1 MSCQEQQEE
10 EVEVLQSI
18 YDGDGNFKQINNTTY
33 QYKYGEDASYKS
45 FLLEIQW
52 GESYPDEAPG
62 INLDLFYNKHLV
74 EPFRDAIKSGLE
86 EQIPDLLGTPMTFS
100 LFEWVKDNL
109 DTLLENQ
116 PDAPIPQTSS
126 QASLSSVTGGGGEEG
141 AKKERKEQLT
151 KQQKRRIFDKFGGST
166 MEDRPRGWNWVDVI
180 KHLSQTGAGK
190 AADTT

>member
-18 YDGDGNFKQINNTTY
+18 YDGDSNFKQLNNTTY
-33 QYKYGEDASYKS
+33 QYKYGEEGSFQT
-45 FLLEIQW
+45 FLLELQW
-52 GESYPDEAPG
+52 GESYPDEAPV

-74 EPFRDAIKSGLE
+74 NTVREAIQSGLE

-116 PDAPIPQTSS
+116 PNAPVS
-126 QASLSSVTGGGGEEG
+126 QASSDPVVSSGGGGGGEEKG
-141 AKKERKEQLT
+141 GPKKEKKEQLS
-151 KQQKRRIFDKFGGST
+151 KQQKRRLYDRFGGN
-166 MEDRPRGWNWVDVI
+166 MEERPRGWNWVDVI
-180 KHLSQTGAGK
+180 KHLSQTGGAK
-190 AADTT
+190 PSD